1 MKEFKILCKH
11 HHRTMKI
18 EPVRFYQPSNTNT
31 QTFTKYFPQIYEVL
45 EIVFKSSSC
54 LQERKADSNL
64 QLMFESLSVET

>member
-1 MKEFKILCKH
+1 
-11 HHRTMKI
+11 MKI